1 MNPTKRKLR
10 LIELIKRIDDG
21 HDISTRDLKIILT
34 EEEYSEFELM
44 WNSEKDKRTAIKP
57 KSVKDYEK
65 LLNKWHIANARVEA
79 YRKRVKGYPATLKKL
94 GNQADNYLETIQE
107 YLLENSYDDEF
118 NSWLDRTNAPD
129 NFSSQINADTP
140 HNTIFT
146 PALISS
152 SRSSNNL
159 RKKQGY
165 MHQLS
170 KRDIK
175 RIVLEQALNYL
186 EPSPKEPEMNEILE
200 DIKKNRGSLKKDK
213 FKGWKI

>member
-10 LIELIKRIDDG
+10 LIKLIKRIDDG
-21 HDISTRDLKIILT
+21 HDIPTRDMKIILT

-44 WNSEKDKRTAIKP
+44 WDSEKDKRTAIKP

-65 LLNKWHIANARVEA
+65 LLNKWHIAEARVER
-79 YRKRVKGYPATLKKL
+79 YRKRPKMLPSILSKM
-94 GNQADNYLETIQE
+94 NIEIDSILERVQE
-107 YLLENSYDDEF
+107 YLAEYRDNDEF
-118 NSWLDRTNAPD
+118 NSWLDRQNKPD
-129 NFSSQINADTP
+129 QDDAEINFDIPNNSLN
-140 HNTIFT
+140 T

-152 SRSSNNL
+152 SRSIHNH
-159 RKKQGY
+159 RKKEGY
-165 MHQLS
+165 MHQMS

-175 RIVLEQALNYL
+175 KIVLDQALSNM
-186 EPSPKEPEMNEILE
+186 EPASKEPEMDEILE

>member
-10 LIELIKRIDDG
+10 VIELIKRIDDG
-21 HDISTRDLKIILT
+21 HDIPTRDLKIILT
-34 EEEYSEFELM
+34 EEEYSEFKLM
-44 WNSEKDKRTAIKP
+44 WDSEKDKRTAIKP

-65 LLNKWHIANARVEA
+65 LLNKWHIAKARVEA
-79 YRKRVKGYPATLKKL
+79 YRKRVKGYPSTLQKL
-94 GNQADNYLETIQE
+94 GNEADNYLETIQE
-107 YLLENSYDDEF
+107 YLLEIRYDDEF
-118 NSWLDRTNAPD
+118 NSWLDRTNASD
-129 NFSSQINADTP
+129 SFTSQINADTP

-152 SRSSNNL
+152 SRSSHNL

-175 RIVLEQALNYL
+175 RIVLEKALSNM
-186 EPSPKEPEMNEILE
+186 EPASKEPEMDEILE
-200 DIKKNRGSLKKDK
+200 DINKNRGSLKKDK